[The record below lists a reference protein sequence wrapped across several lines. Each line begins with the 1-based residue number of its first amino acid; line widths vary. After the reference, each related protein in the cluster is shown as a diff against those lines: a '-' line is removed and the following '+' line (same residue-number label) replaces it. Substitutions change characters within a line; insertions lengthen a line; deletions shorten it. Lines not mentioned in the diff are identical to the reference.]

1 MAKRPSLIKQVKDV
15 LDKLARFGES
25 KHEEKEKKK
34 LEAKASGLKGWNPAR
49 VDGIYSIVTMKTYRR
64 ECVNFVEWA
73 KKEYGC
79 RYLEECKTHAN
90 QYLANKIE
98 VGNSAWSVQT
108 IRSALRKLYQDQ
120 NLTNEV
126 KLPIRRKNEIKRS
139 RGEKAMD
146 AKFSPERN
154 RDLVDFCRATG
165 LRRHELKALKV
176 IDVYEKNGRWQVD
189 VHQGKGG
196 RARSVTVLKEF
207 QNRVVEIISNK
218 AEDSQVFDKI
228 PVRADIHSYRREFA
242 ASCYKELSGKEFNP
256 KDKDKDAM
264 QKVSEALGHNRL
276 DVVTRNYLG

>member
-1 MAKRPSLIKQVKDV
+1 MAKRPSLVKQIKDI
-15 LDKLARFGES
+15 LDKITRFGES
-25 KHEEKEKKK
+25 KHEEKEKQK
-34 LEAKASGLKGWNPAR
+34 LEAKASGVKGWNPAR
-49 VDGIYSIVTMKTYRR
+49 VDGIYSVVTKQTYRR
-64 ECVNFVEWA
+64 ECIAFAEWA
-73 KKEYGC
+73 KKEFGFKDIYD
-79 RYLEECKTHAN
+79 CKTCVA
-90 QYLANKIE
+90 QYLTNKIDS
-98 VGNSAWSVQT
+98 GASAWSIQT
-108 IRSALRKLYQDQ
+108 IRSALRKLYQDH
-120 NLTNEV
+120 NLANEV

-146 AKFSPERN
+146 KKFSPERN
-154 RDLVDFCRATG
+154 RDLVDFCKATG

-207 QNRVVEIISNK
+207 QSRVEEIISNK

-242 ASCYKELSGKEFNP
+242 AGYYKELSGKEFNP
-256 KDKDKDAM
+256 KDKDKNAM
-264 QKVSEALGHNRL
+264 EKVSNALGHNRL